1 VSVAIRLKRLTAGA
15 LVGVGLGAGALF
27 IAPQFVSD
35 QEARLAAMRA
45 LRSVTGIEPQIAGSV
60 SLTFLPIPAVRIEE
74 VRLDDGKRPAFIADT
89 LHASVRLLPLFLGR
103 VEIASLTF
111 ERPHLTLD
119 IADNGAVVV
128 GLPLRRTGEP
138 ADASLPEVRFVNGTV
153 HFKNGNADR
162 SEPLSNVDAALAWSG
177 TGVTAT
183 GSFRWRKLPVSAGL
197 FVNDLNALE
206 RGDRSAF
213 RVRLDSDVA
222 KFGFDGGIA
231 YRNGIQAEG
240 VIAAEADSLR
250 AAIVQLAARP
260 PFTRGGF
267 GPFKLKAQAAFASN
281 SLSLKGLT
289 VELDGNRADGGLTL
303 KQAANSTVVQATLA
317 SDNTDFT
324 PYSGGFAMTDA
335 DGRDWSREPIDLS
348 GLDGFDLDVRFSA
361 ARVQIRKTELSRVAA
376 TATIRNGAVT
386 VSVGDAQFHGG
397 ALKGRVLLGPATN
410 GEPQVKIEGSIANF
424 NLAPG
429 FSALANLQRLEGKGT
444 LALAIE
450 SSGTNMQDITRDL
463 AGTVTLAAAG
473 GAIIGINV
481 EQVLGRIEKNPLS
494 GSPDFTGG
502 RTVFDRLNAKLRVA
516 DGTARVEE
524 AEVQSPQMQVKLSGE
539 ASVVRRDFD
548 LRGTATLVRSGVAAN
563 AAQPFELPFL
573 VRGQWDRPYLM
584 PDPAAL
590 IRRSGNLAPVRATQ
604 HRFAARMAKATE
616 SRSGAE
622 TAAD

>member
-1 VSVAIRLKRLTAGA
+1 
-15 LVGVGLGAGALF
+15 
-27 IAPQFVSD
+27 
-35 QEARLAAMRA
+35 
-45 LRSVTGIEPQIAGSV
+45 
-60 SLTFLPIPAVRIEE
+60 
-74 VRLDDGKRPAFIADT
+74 
-89 LHASVRLLPLFLGR
+89 
-103 VEIASLTF
+103 
-111 ERPHLTLD
+111 
-119 IADNGAVVV
+119 
-128 GLPLRRTGEP
+128 
-138 ADASLPEVRFVNGTV
+138 
-153 HFKNGNADR
+153 
-162 SEPLSNVDAALAWSG
+162 
-177 TGVTAT
+177 
-183 GSFRWRKLPVSAGL
+183 
-197 FVNDLNALE
+197 VNDLNALE

-231 YRNGIQAEG
+231 YRNGVQAEG

-250 AAIVQLAARP
+250 AAIMQLAARP

-317 SDNTDFT
+317 SDSTDFT

-473 GAIIGINV
+473 GAIVGINV

-494 GSPDFTGG
+494 GSPDFAGG
-502 RTVFDRLNAKLRVA
+502 RTVFDRLNAKLRVT

-524 AEVQSPQMQVKLSGE
+524 AEVESPQMRVKLSGE
-539 ASVVRRDFD
+539 ASVVHRDFD
-548 LRGTATLVRSGVAAN
+548 LRGTAKLVRPGVAAN

-590 IRRSGNLAPVRATQ
+590 IRRSGNLEPVQATQ
-604 HRFAARMAKATE
+604 RRFAARFSKVAE
-616 SRSGAE
+616 SRSGAD
-622 TAAD
+622 APAD